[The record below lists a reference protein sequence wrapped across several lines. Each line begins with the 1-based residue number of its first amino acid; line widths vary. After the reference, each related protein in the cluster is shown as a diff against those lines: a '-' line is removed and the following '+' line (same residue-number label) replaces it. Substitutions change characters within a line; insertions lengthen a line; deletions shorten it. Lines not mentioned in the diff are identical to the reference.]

1 LGDLD
6 ALKNGKIAAADIDVY
21 FEEPPRSGL
30 LKELISL
37 ENVVATSHI
46 GATTYEAMKAN
57 TMIIVD
63 KIIRFFK
70 KN

>member
-1 LGDLD
+1 LD

-21 FEEPPRSGL
+21 FEEPPRSEL

-37 ENVVATSHI
+37 ENVVAASHI
-46 GATTYEAMKAN
+46 GATTYEAMKSN